1 MTILIFLLGSLLGLT
16 AGALLCVRFI
26 RQEVTAN
33 LGPALREIKGQLNMI
48 DAELT
53 YAIGTRYA
61 ERAQLSQGPGRQIP

>member
-1 MTILIFLLGSLLGLT
+1 
-16 AGALLCVRFI
+16 
-26 RQEVTAN
+26 
-33 LGPALREIKGQLNMI
+33 MI